1 MDYNT
6 QRKKLVLP
14 EYGRGIQNMV
24 DYAVSIADKEERQQ
38 CANTII
44 SIMGSMF
51 PHLRDVSDFKHK
63 LWDHL
68 AIMSDYK
75 LDIDYPYEVMP
86 HQKDIKPEPMRYPMK
101 RIRSRHYGY
110 YVENLLSELENM
122 EEGEE
127 KEALVGMVANLMKN
141 DLFYWNNDAVDEER
155 IAADI
160 ARYTHNKVHLD
171 LNRFVFAPIVPDK
184 LDSKQAK
191 GKKKKGK

>member
-6 QRKKLVLP
+6 QRKQLILP

-24 DYAVSIADKEERQQ
+24 DYAVSIPDREERQQ

-51 PHLRDVSDFKHK
+51 PHLRDVSDFNHK

-75 LDIDYPYEVMP
+75 LDIDYPYEIMP
-86 HQKDIKPEPMRYPMK
+86 HQKDIKPEPMPYPMK

-122 EEGEE
+122 EDGEE
-127 KEALVGMVANLMKN
+127 KDALTGMVANLMKN
-141 DLFYWNNDAVDEER
+141 DLYYWNNDAVDEGK
-155 IAADI
+155 IASDI

-171 LNRFVFAPIVPDK
+171 LNTFVFAPIVQEK
-184 LDSKQAK
+184 NESRQGK